1 MADTTIDTLKLQ
13 IQVSD
18 RATTNLKKIAVAANE
33 TKSALNG
40 LETAGGGKGRSG
52 GNKSGGVGQALSLGT
67 SVFKI
72 AATIRY
78 AKKLGVA
85 IGKMVQSG
93 MDFTETLNLWQ
104 KAMRGNVG
112 EARNFITEMNRAYGI
127 SEKTLM
133 QYQATFKNMLSAMS
147 RISED
152 TAYKLSEA
160 MSRMALDYA
169 SLYNVSIEETMSK
182 FQAVLSGQIRP
193 IRTISGYDVSEQ
205 SIFGVYQQIGG
216 TKTMRQ
222 LDQTEKRMLRILA
235 IFYQMDETKAIGD
248 MAQTLYTNANQF
260 RIMKEQ
266 AQEFTMWVGNGV
278 SYLLEESRILVH
290 INAAL
295 IVMKELAKGIA
306 YSLGYREETVAQTLF
321 EDMQDANEEAEKF
334 SGLLGFDKFQAL
346 KSGSGQNATDIE
358 SVLLSAMEKYESMLG
373 KVNNPAMEKAE
384 KVLRGLGLEMTYYA
398 TVGGKTFKYTE
409 AEFQKWYDTLTEV
422 EKKQVS
428 VQKVF
433 SSEKILLLT
442 KALTALALSL
452 TLVATNMSKVAITS
466 FITKMAAA
474 TGATWKMVA
483 AQQALSTVGL
493 MIVITQLTELI
504 TRWDEMAKKEK
515 VVRVGLLALG
525 VAISLLSKKLLTLK
539 SVNTLTLSLT
549 MMGTALAL
557 CTYWTVDL
565 IKSWENLSS
574 LERAAK
580 IMKIVGAAAVGLAGA
595 MLLVSGISTGGIAL
609 AVGGVALA
617 AVGAFMSGGK
627 DILGFKDGGV
637 PQKGSLFYAGEA
649 GAELVTNTGG
659 GKSAVM
665 NMQQLQVAITRGM
678 IAAMSTQSGGTSG
691 SVNLSVDG
699 QSLFSITKG
708 YAKKNGYD
716 FVKVK

>member
-18 RATTNLKKIAVAANE
+18 RATTNLKKIAAAANE

-40 LETAGGGKGRSG
+40 LETSGGGKGRSG

-104 KAMRGNVG
+104 KAMRGNVS

-384 KVLRGLGLEMTYYA
+384 KVLHGLGLEMTYYA
-398 TVGGKTFKYTE
+398 NVGEKAFEGTE

-433 SSEKILLLT
+433 DVSPITDYVEKVKTILIPFIGV
-442 KALTALALSL
+442 
-452 TLVATNMSKVAITS
+452 TLVASFVNSFAIIAKVVKFAFAGMGKNMLPFIILATGVGIAVMNIIELVQKWDELSAKERISKALLAIAGAA
-466 FITKMAAA
+466 MAAA
-474 TGATWKMVA
+474 AAIGIFKGVATG
-483 AQQALSTVGL
+483 
-493 MIVITQLTELI
+493 
-504 TRWDEMAKKEK
+504 
-515 VVRVGLLALG
+515 G
-525 VAISLLSKKLLTLK
+525 VAIASIIAVTTAVTGIMLASKGSLS
-539 SVNTLTLSLT
+539 N
-549 MMGTALAL
+549 
-557 CTYWTVDL
+557 
-565 IKSWENLSS
+565 I
-574 LERAAK
+574 AK
-580 IMKIVGAAAVGLAGA
+580 FAN
-595 MLLVSGISTGGIAL
+595 
-609 AVGGVALA
+609 
-617 AVGAFMSGGK
+617 
-627 DILGFKDGGV
+627 GGV

>member
-18 RATTNLKKIAVAANE
+18 RATTNLKKIAAAANE

-40 LETAGGGKGRSG
+40 LETSGGGKGRSG

-104 KAMRGNVG
+104 KAMRGNVS

-384 KVLRGLGLEMTYYA
+384 KVLHGLGLEMTYYA
-398 TVGGKTFKYTE
+398 NVGEKAFEGTE
-409 AEFQKWYDTLTEV
+409 AEFQKWYATLTEV

-433 SSEKILLLT
+433 DVSPITDYVEKVKTILIPFIGV
-442 KALTALALSL
+442 
-452 TLVATNMSKVAITS
+452 TLVASFVNSFAIIAKVVKFAFAGMGKSMLPFIILATGVGMAVMNIIELVQKWDELSAKERISKALLAIAGAA
-466 FITKMAAA
+466 MAAA
-474 TGATWKMVA
+474 AAIGIFKGVATG
-483 AQQALSTVGL
+483 
-493 MIVITQLTELI
+493 
-504 TRWDEMAKKEK
+504 
-515 VVRVGLLALG
+515 G
-525 VAISLLSKKLLTLK
+525 VAIASIIAVTTAVTGIMLASKGSLS
-539 SVNTLTLSLT
+539 N
-549 MMGTALAL
+549 
-557 CTYWTVDL
+557 
-565 IKSWENLSS
+565 I
-574 LERAAK
+574 AK
-580 IMKIVGAAAVGLAGA
+580 FAN
-595 MLLVSGISTGGIAL
+595 
-609 AVGGVALA
+609 
-617 AVGAFMSGGK
+617 
-627 DILGFKDGGV
+627 GGV

>member
-18 RATTNLKKIAVAANE
+18 RATTNLKKIAAAANE

-104 KAMRGNVG
+104 KAMRGNVS

-169 SLYNVSIEETMSK
+169 SLYNVPIEETMSK

-384 KVLRGLGLEMTYYA
+384 KVLHGLGLEMTYYA
-398 TVGGKTFKYTE
+398 NVGEKAFDGTE

-433 SSEKILLLT
+433 DVSPITDYVEKVKTILIPFIGV
-442 KALTALALSL
+442 
-452 TLVATNMSKVAITS
+452 TLVASFVNSFAIIAKVVKFAFAGMGKSMLPFIILATGVGMAVMNIIELVQKWDELSAKERISKALLVIAGAA
-466 FITKMAAA
+466 MAAA
-474 TGATWKMVA
+474 AAIGIFKGVATG
-483 AQQALSTVGL
+483 
-493 MIVITQLTELI
+493 
-504 TRWDEMAKKEK
+504 
-515 VVRVGLLALG
+515 G
-525 VAISLLSKKLLTLK
+525 VAIASIIAVTTAITGIMLASKGSLS
-539 SVNTLTLSLT
+539 N
-549 MMGTALAL
+549 
-557 CTYWTVDL
+557 
-565 IKSWENLSS
+565 I
-574 LERAAK
+574 AK
-580 IMKIVGAAAVGLAGA
+580 FAN
-595 MLLVSGISTGGIAL
+595 
-609 AVGGVALA
+609 
-617 AVGAFMSGGK
+617 
-627 DILGFKDGGV
+627 GGV

>member
-1 MADTTIDTLKLQ
+1 
-13 IQVSD
+13 
-18 RATTNLKKIAVAANE
+18 
-33 TKSALNG
+33 
-40 LETAGGGKGRSG
+40 
-52 GNKSGGVGQALSLGT
+52 
-67 SVFKI
+67 
-72 AATIRY
+72 
-78 AKKLGVA
+78 
-85 IGKMVQSG
+85 
-93 MDFTETLNLWQ
+93 
-104 KAMRGNVG
+104 
-112 EARNFITEMNRAYGI
+112 
-127 SEKTLM
+127 
-133 QYQATFKNMLSAMS
+133 MLAAMS

-398 TVGGKTFKYTE
+398 NVGEKAFEGTE

-433 SSEKILLLT
+433 DVSPITDYIEKVKTILIPFIGV
-442 KALTALALSL
+442 
-452 TLVATNMSKVAITS
+452 TLVASFVNSFAIIAKVVKFAFAGMGKSMLPFIILATGVGMAVMNIIELVQKWDELSAKERISKALLVIAGAA
-466 FITKMAAA
+466 MAAA
-474 TGATWKMVA
+474 AAIGIFKGVATG
-483 AQQALSTVGL
+483 
-493 MIVITQLTELI
+493 
-504 TRWDEMAKKEK
+504 
-515 VVRVGLLALG
+515 G
-525 VAISLLSKKLLTLK
+525 VAIASIIAVTTAVTGIMLASKGSLS
-539 SVNTLTLSLT
+539 N
-549 MMGTALAL
+549 
-557 CTYWTVDL
+557 
-565 IKSWENLSS
+565 I
-574 LERAAK
+574 AK
-580 IMKIVGAAAVGLAGA
+580 FAN
-595 MLLVSGISTGGIAL
+595 
-609 AVGGVALA
+609 
-617 AVGAFMSGGK
+617 
-627 DILGFKDGGV
+627 GGV

>member
-18 RATTNLKKIAVAANE
+18 RATTNLKKIAAAANE

-104 KAMRGNVG
+104 KAMRGNVS

-266 AQEFTMWVGNGV
+266 AQEFTMWVGNSV

-384 KVLRGLGLEMTYYA
+384 KVLHGLGLEMTYYA
-398 TVGGKTFKYTE
+398 NVGEKAFEGTE

-433 SSEKILLLT
+433 DVSPITDYVEKVKTILIPFIGV
-442 KALTALALSL
+442 
-452 TLVATNMSKVAITS
+452 TLVASFVNSFAIIAKVVKFAFAGMGKSMLPFIILATGVGMAVMNIIELVQKWDELSAKERISKALLVIAGAA
-466 FITKMAAA
+466 MAAA
-474 TGATWKMVA
+474 AAIGIFKGVATG
-483 AQQALSTVGL
+483 
-493 MIVITQLTELI
+493 
-504 TRWDEMAKKEK
+504 
-515 VVRVGLLALG
+515 G
-525 VAISLLSKKLLTLK
+525 VAIASIIAVTTAVTGIMLASKGSLS
-539 SVNTLTLSLT
+539 N
-549 MMGTALAL
+549 
-557 CTYWTVDL
+557 
-565 IKSWENLSS
+565 I
-574 LERAAK
+574 AK
-580 IMKIVGAAAVGLAGA
+580 FAN
-595 MLLVSGISTGGIAL
+595 
-609 AVGGVALA
+609 
-617 AVGAFMSGGK
+617 
-627 DILGFKDGGV
+627 GGV

>member
-18 RATTNLKKIAVAANE
+18 RATTNLKKIAAAANE

-40 LETAGGGKGRSG
+40 LETSGGGKGRSG

-104 KAMRGNVG
+104 KAMRGNVS

-193 IRTISGYDVSEQ
+193 IRTISGYHVSEQ

-384 KVLRGLGLEMTYYA
+384 KVLHGLGLEMTYYA
-398 TVGGKTFKYTE
+398 NVGEKAFEGTE

-433 SSEKILLLT
+433 DVSPITDYVEKVKTILIPFIGV
-442 KALTALALSL
+442 
-452 TLVATNMSKVAITS
+452 TLVASFVNSFAIIAKVVKFAFAGMGKSMLPFIILATGVGMAVMNIIELVQKWDELSAKERISKALLVIAGAA
-466 FITKMAAA
+466 MAAA
-474 TGATWKMVA
+474 AAIGIFKGVATG
-483 AQQALSTVGL
+483 
-493 MIVITQLTELI
+493 
-504 TRWDEMAKKEK
+504 
-515 VVRVGLLALG
+515 G
-525 VAISLLSKKLLTLK
+525 VAIASIIAVTTAVTGIMLASKGSLS
-539 SVNTLTLSLT
+539 N
-549 MMGTALAL
+549 
-557 CTYWTVDL
+557 
-565 IKSWENLSS
+565 I
-574 LERAAK
+574 AK
-580 IMKIVGAAAVGLAGA
+580 FAN
-595 MLLVSGISTGGIAL
+595 
-609 AVGGVALA
+609 
-617 AVGAFMSGGK
+617 
-627 DILGFKDGGV
+627 GGV

>member
-1 MADTTIDTLKLQ
+1 
-13 IQVSD
+13 
-18 RATTNLKKIAVAANE
+18 
-33 TKSALNG
+33 
-40 LETAGGGKGRSG
+40 
-52 GNKSGGVGQALSLGT
+52 
-67 SVFKI
+67 
-72 AATIRY
+72 
-78 AKKLGVA
+78 
-85 IGKMVQSG
+85 
-93 MDFTETLNLWQ
+93 
-104 KAMRGNVG
+104 
-112 EARNFITEMNRAYGI
+112 MNRAYGI

-169 SLYNVSIEETMSK
+169 SLYNVPIEETMSK

-205 SIFGVYQQIGG
+205 SIFGVYQKIGG

-266 AQEFTMWVGNGV
+266 AQEFTMWVGNSV

-433 SSEKILLLT
+433 DVSPITDYIEKVKTILIPFIGV
-442 KALTALALSL
+442 
-452 TLVATNMSKVAITS
+452 TLVASFVNSFAIIAKVVKFAFAGMGKSMLPFIILATGVGMAVMNIIELVQKWDELSAKERISKALLVIAGAA
-466 FITKMAAA
+466 MAAA
-474 TGATWKMVA
+474 AAIGIFKGVATG
-483 AQQALSTVGL
+483 
-493 MIVITQLTELI
+493 
-504 TRWDEMAKKEK
+504 
-515 VVRVGLLALG
+515 G
-525 VAISLLSKKLLTLK
+525 VAIASIIAVTTAITGIMLASKGSLS
-539 SVNTLTLSLT
+539 N
-549 MMGTALAL
+549 
-557 CTYWTVDL
+557 
-565 IKSWENLSS
+565 I
-574 LERAAK
+574 AK
-580 IMKIVGAAAVGLAGA
+580 FAN
-595 MLLVSGISTGGIAL
+595 
-609 AVGGVALA
+609 
-617 AVGAFMSGGK
+617 
-627 DILGFKDGGV
+627 GGV

-649 GAELVTNTGG
+649 GAELVANTGG

>member
-18 RATTNLKKIAVAANE
+18 RATTNLKKIAAAANE

-104 KAMRGNVG
+104 KAMRGNVS

-205 SIFGVYQQIGG
+205 SIFGVYKQIGG

-266 AQEFTMWVGNGV
+266 AQEFTMWVGNSV

-398 TVGGKTFKYTE
+398 NVGGKAFEGTE

-433 SSEKILLLT
+433 DVSPITDYVEKVKTILIPFIGV
-442 KALTALALSL
+442 
-452 TLVATNMSKVAITS
+452 TLVASFVNSFAIIAKVVKFAFAGMGKSMLPFIILATGVGMAVMNIIELVQKWDELSAKERISKALLVIAGAA
-466 FITKMAAA
+466 MAAA
-474 TGATWKMVA
+474 AAIGIFKGVATG
-483 AQQALSTVGL
+483 
-493 MIVITQLTELI
+493 
-504 TRWDEMAKKEK
+504 
-515 VVRVGLLALG
+515 G
-525 VAISLLSKKLLTLK
+525 VAIASIIAVTTAVTGIMLASKGSLS
-539 SVNTLTLSLT
+539 N
-549 MMGTALAL
+549 
-557 CTYWTVDL
+557 
-565 IKSWENLSS
+565 I
-574 LERAAK
+574 AK
-580 IMKIVGAAAVGLAGA
+580 FAN
-595 MLLVSGISTGGIAL
+595 
-609 AVGGVALA
+609 
-617 AVGAFMSGGK
+617 
-627 DILGFKDGGV
+627 GGV

-649 GAELVTNTGG
+649 GAELVANTGG

>member
-104 KAMRGNVG
+104 KAMRGNVS

-384 KVLRGLGLEMTYYA
+384 KVLHGLGLEMTYYA
-398 TVGGKTFKYTE
+398 NVGEKAFEGTE

-433 SSEKILLLT
+433 DVSPITDYVEKVKTILIPFIGV
-442 KALTALALSL
+442 
-452 TLVATNMSKVAITS
+452 TLVASFVNSFAIIAKVVKFAFAGMGKSMLPFIILATGVGMAVMNIIELVQKWDELSAKERISKALLVIAGAA
-466 FITKMAAA
+466 MAAA
-474 TGATWKMVA
+474 AAIGIFKGVATG
-483 AQQALSTVGL
+483 
-493 MIVITQLTELI
+493 
-504 TRWDEMAKKEK
+504 
-515 VVRVGLLALG
+515 G
-525 VAISLLSKKLLTLK
+525 VAIASIIAVTTAITGIMLASKGSLS
-539 SVNTLTLSLT
+539 N
-549 MMGTALAL
+549 
-557 CTYWTVDL
+557 
-565 IKSWENLSS
+565 I
-574 LERAAK
+574 AK
-580 IMKIVGAAAVGLAGA
+580 FAN
-595 MLLVSGISTGGIAL
+595 
-609 AVGGVALA
+609 
-617 AVGAFMSGGK
+617 
-627 DILGFKDGGV
+627 GGV

>member
-18 RATTNLKKIAVAANE
+18 RATTNLKKIAAAANE

-169 SLYNVSIEETMSK
+169 SLYNVPIEETMSK

-266 AQEFTMWVGNGV
+266 AQEFTMWVGNSV

-433 SSEKILLLT
+433 DVSPITDYVEKVKTILIPFIGV
-442 KALTALALSL
+442 
-452 TLVATNMSKVAITS
+452 TLVASFVNSFAIIAKVVKFAFAGMGKSMLPFIILATGVGMAVMNIIELVQKWDELSAKERISKALLVIAGAA
-466 FITKMAAA
+466 MAAA
-474 TGATWKMVA
+474 AAIGIFKGVATG
-483 AQQALSTVGL
+483 
-493 MIVITQLTELI
+493 
-504 TRWDEMAKKEK
+504 
-515 VVRVGLLALG
+515 G
-525 VAISLLSKKLLTLK
+525 VAIASIIAVTTAITGIMLASKGSLS
-539 SVNTLTLSLT
+539 N
-549 MMGTALAL
+549 
-557 CTYWTVDL
+557 
-565 IKSWENLSS
+565 I
-574 LERAAK
+574 AK
-580 IMKIVGAAAVGLAGA
+580 FAN
-595 MLLVSGISTGGIAL
+595 
-609 AVGGVALA
+609 
-617 AVGAFMSGGK
+617 
-627 DILGFKDGGV
+627 GGV

>member
-18 RATTNLKKIAVAANE
+18 RATTNLKKIAAAANE

-104 KAMRGNVG
+104 KAMRGNVS

-398 TVGGKTFKYTE
+398 NVGEKAFEGTE

-433 SSEKILLLT
+433 DVSPITDYVEKVKTILIPFIGV
-442 KALTALALSL
+442 
-452 TLVATNMSKVAITS
+452 TLVASFVNSFAIIAKVVKFAFAGMGKSMLPFIILATGVGMAVMNIIELVQKWDELSAKERISKALLVIAGAA
-466 FITKMAAA
+466 MAAA
-474 TGATWKMVA
+474 AAIGIFKGVATG
-483 AQQALSTVGL
+483 
-493 MIVITQLTELI
+493 
-504 TRWDEMAKKEK
+504 
-515 VVRVGLLALG
+515 G
-525 VAISLLSKKLLTLK
+525 VAIASIIAVTTAVTGIMLASKGSLS
-539 SVNTLTLSLT
+539 N
-549 MMGTALAL
+549 
-557 CTYWTVDL
+557 
-565 IKSWENLSS
+565 I
-574 LERAAK
+574 AK
-580 IMKIVGAAAVGLAGA
+580 FAN
-595 MLLVSGISTGGIAL
+595 
-609 AVGGVALA
+609 
-617 AVGAFMSGGK
+617 
-627 DILGFKDGGV
+627 GGV

>member
-18 RATTNLKKIAVAANE
+18 RATTNLKKIAAAANE

-104 KAMRGNVG
+104 KAMRGNVS

-169 SLYNVSIEETMSK
+169 SLYNVPIEETMSK

-384 KVLRGLGLEMTYYA
+384 KVLHGLGLEMTYYA
-398 TVGGKTFKYTE
+398 NVGEKAFEGTE

-433 SSEKILLLT
+433 DVSPITDYIEKVKTILIPFIGV
-442 KALTALALSL
+442 
-452 TLVATNMSKVAITS
+452 TLVASFVNSFAIIAKVVKFAFAGMGKSMFPFIILATGVGMAVMNIIELVQKWDELSAKERISKALLVIAGAA
-466 FITKMAAA
+466 MAAA
-474 TGATWKMVA
+474 AAIGIFKGVATG
-483 AQQALSTVGL
+483 
-493 MIVITQLTELI
+493 
-504 TRWDEMAKKEK
+504 
-515 VVRVGLLALG
+515 G
-525 VAISLLSKKLLTLK
+525 VAIASIIAVTTAITGIMLASKGSLS
-539 SVNTLTLSLT
+539 N
-549 MMGTALAL
+549 
-557 CTYWTVDL
+557 
-565 IKSWENLSS
+565 I
-574 LERAAK
+574 AK
-580 IMKIVGAAAVGLAGA
+580 FAN
-595 MLLVSGISTGGIAL
+595 
-609 AVGGVALA
+609 
-617 AVGAFMSGGK
+617 
-627 DILGFKDGGV
+627 GGV

-678 IAAMSTQSGGTSG
+678 IAAMSTQGGGTSG

>member
-18 RATTNLKKIAVAANE
+18 RATTNLKKIAAAANE

-104 KAMRGNVG
+104 KAMRGNVS

-384 KVLRGLGLEMTYYA
+384 KVLHGLGLEMTYYA
-398 TVGGKTFKYTE
+398 NVGEKAFEGTE

-433 SSEKILLLT
+433 DVSPITDYVEKVKTILIPFIGV
-442 KALTALALSL
+442 
-452 TLVATNMSKVAITS
+452 TLVASFVNSFAIIAKVVKFAFAGMGKSMLPFIILATGVGMAVMNIIELVQKWDELSAKERISKALLVIAGAA
-466 FITKMAAA
+466 MAAA
-474 TGATWKMVA
+474 AAIGIFKGVATG
-483 AQQALSTVGL
+483 
-493 MIVITQLTELI
+493 
-504 TRWDEMAKKEK
+504 
-515 VVRVGLLALG
+515 G
-525 VAISLLSKKLLTLK
+525 VAIASIIAVTTAVTGIMLASKGSLS
-539 SVNTLTLSLT
+539 N
-549 MMGTALAL
+549 
-557 CTYWTVDL
+557 
-565 IKSWENLSS
+565 I
-574 LERAAK
+574 AK
-580 IMKIVGAAAVGLAGA
+580 FAN
-595 MLLVSGISTGGIAL
+595 
-609 AVGGVALA
+609 
-617 AVGAFMSGGK
+617 
-627 DILGFKDGGV
+627 GGV

>member
-104 KAMRGNVG
+104 KAMRGNVS

-384 KVLRGLGLEMTYYA
+384 KVLHGLGLEMTYYA
-398 TVGGKTFKYTE
+398 NVGEKAFDGTE

-433 SSEKILLLT
+433 DVSPITDYVEKVKTILIPFIGV
-442 KALTALALSL
+442 
-452 TLVATNMSKVAITS
+452 TLVASFVNSFAIIAKVVKFAFAGMGKSMLPFIILATGVGMAVMNIIELVQKWDELSAKERISKALLVIAGAA
-466 FITKMAAA
+466 MAAA
-474 TGATWKMVA
+474 AAIGIFKGVATG
-483 AQQALSTVGL
+483 
-493 MIVITQLTELI
+493 
-504 TRWDEMAKKEK
+504 
-515 VVRVGLLALG
+515 G
-525 VAISLLSKKLLTLK
+525 VAIASIIAVTTAITGIMLASKGSLS
-539 SVNTLTLSLT
+539 N
-549 MMGTALAL
+549 
-557 CTYWTVDL
+557 
-565 IKSWENLSS
+565 I
-574 LERAAK
+574 AK
-580 IMKIVGAAAVGLAGA
+580 FAN
-595 MLLVSGISTGGIAL
+595 
-609 AVGGVALA
+609 
-617 AVGAFMSGGK
+617 
-627 DILGFKDGGV
+627 GGV

>member
-18 RATTNLKKIAVAANE
+18 RATTNLKKIAAAANE

-40 LETAGGGKGRSG
+40 LETSGGGKGRSG

-104 KAMRGNVG
+104 KAMRGNVS

-384 KVLRGLGLEMTYYA
+384 KVLHGLGLEMTYYA
-398 TVGGKTFKYTE
+398 NVGEKAFEGTE

-433 SSEKILLLT
+433 DVSPITDYIEKVKTILIPFIGV
-442 KALTALALSL
+442 
-452 TLVATNMSKVAITS
+452 TLVASFVNSFAIIAKVVKFAFAGMGKSMLPFIILATGVGMAVMNIIELVQKWDELSAKERISKALLVIAGAA
-466 FITKMAAA
+466 MAAA
-474 TGATWKMVA
+474 AAIGIFKGVATG
-483 AQQALSTVGL
+483 
-493 MIVITQLTELI
+493 
-504 TRWDEMAKKEK
+504 
-515 VVRVGLLALG
+515 G
-525 VAISLLSKKLLTLK
+525 VAIASIIAVTTAVTGIMLASKGSLS
-539 SVNTLTLSLT
+539 N
-549 MMGTALAL
+549 
-557 CTYWTVDL
+557 
-565 IKSWENLSS
+565 I
-574 LERAAK
+574 AK
-580 IMKIVGAAAVGLAGA
+580 FAN
-595 MLLVSGISTGGIAL
+595 
-609 AVGGVALA
+609 
-617 AVGAFMSGGK
+617 
-627 DILGFKDGGV
+627 GGV

-678 IAAMSTQSGGTSG
+678 IAAMSTQSGGASG

>member
-1 MADTTIDTLKLQ
+1 
-13 IQVSD
+13 
-18 RATTNLKKIAVAANE
+18 
-33 TKSALNG
+33 
-40 LETAGGGKGRSG
+40 
-52 GNKSGGVGQALSLGT
+52 
-67 SVFKI
+67 
-72 AATIRY
+72 
-78 AKKLGVA
+78 
-85 IGKMVQSG
+85 

-169 SLYNVSIEETMSK
+169 SLYNVPIEETMSK

-384 KVLRGLGLEMTYYA
+384 KVLHGLGLEMTYYA
-398 TVGGKTFKYTE
+398 NVGEKAFKGTE

-433 SSEKILLLT
+433 DVSPITDYVEKVKTILIPFIGV
-442 KALTALALSL
+442 
-452 TLVATNMSKVAITS
+452 TLVASFVNSFAIIAKVVKFAFAGMGKSMLPFIILATGVGMAVMNIIELVQKWDELSAKERISKALLVIAGAA
-466 FITKMAAA
+466 MAAA
-474 TGATWKMVA
+474 AAIGIFKGVATG
-483 AQQALSTVGL
+483 
-493 MIVITQLTELI
+493 
-504 TRWDEMAKKEK
+504 
-515 VVRVGLLALG
+515 G
-525 VAISLLSKKLLTLK
+525 VAIASIIAVTTAITGIMLASKGSLS
-539 SVNTLTLSLT
+539 N
-549 MMGTALAL
+549 
-557 CTYWTVDL
+557 
-565 IKSWENLSS
+565 I
-574 LERAAK
+574 AK
-580 IMKIVGAAAVGLAGA
+580 FAN
-595 MLLVSGISTGGIAL
+595 
-609 AVGGVALA
+609 
-617 AVGAFMSGGK
+617 
-627 DILGFKDGGV
+627 GGV

>member
-18 RATTNLKKIAVAANE
+18 RATTNLKKIAAAANE

-104 KAMRGNVG
+104 KAMRGNVS

-266 AQEFTMWVGNGV
+266 AQEFTMWVGNSV

-384 KVLRGLGLEMTYYA
+384 KVLHGLGLEMTYYA
-398 TVGGKTFKYTE
+398 NVGEKAFEGTE

-433 SSEKILLLT
+433 DVSPITDYVEKVKTILIPFIGV
-442 KALTALALSL
+442 
-452 TLVATNMSKVAITS
+452 TLVASFVNSFAIIAKVVKFAFAGMGKSMLPFIILTTGVGMAVMNIIELVQKWDELSAKERISKALLVIAGAA
-466 FITKMAAA
+466 MAAA
-474 TGATWKMVA
+474 AAIGIFKGVATG
-483 AQQALSTVGL
+483 
-493 MIVITQLTELI
+493 
-504 TRWDEMAKKEK
+504 
-515 VVRVGLLALG
+515 G
-525 VAISLLSKKLLTLK
+525 VAIASIIAVTTAVTGIMLASKGSLS
-539 SVNTLTLSLT
+539 N
-549 MMGTALAL
+549 
-557 CTYWTVDL
+557 
-565 IKSWENLSS
+565 I
-574 LERAAK
+574 AK
-580 IMKIVGAAAVGLAGA
+580 FAN
-595 MLLVSGISTGGIAL
+595 
-609 AVGGVALA
+609 
-617 AVGAFMSGGK
+617 
-627 DILGFKDGGV
+627 GGV

>member
-18 RATTNLKKIAVAANE
+18 RATTNLKRVSSAAKDVKKAFTELRTESGNSVKIYDEEYQKLKKIASKINSIGNGR
-33 TKSALNG
+33 KS
-40 LETAGGGKGRSG
+40 

-104 KAMRGNVG
+104 KAMRGNVS

-169 SLYNVSIEETMSK
+169 SLYNVPIEETMSK

-384 KVLRGLGLEMTYYA
+384 KVLHGLGLEMTYYA
-398 TVGGKTFKYTE
+398 NVGEKAFDGTE

-433 SSEKILLLT
+433 DVSPITDYVEKVKTILIPFIGV
-442 KALTALALSL
+442 
-452 TLVATNMSKVAITS
+452 TLVASFVNSFAIIAKVVKFAFAGMGKSMLPFIILATGVGMAVMNIIELVQKWDELSAKERISKALLVIAGAA
-466 FITKMAAA
+466 MAAA
-474 TGATWKMVA
+474 AAIGIFKGVATG
-483 AQQALSTVGL
+483 
-493 MIVITQLTELI
+493 
-504 TRWDEMAKKEK
+504 
-515 VVRVGLLALG
+515 G
-525 VAISLLSKKLLTLK
+525 VAIASIIAVTTAITGIMLASKGSLS
-539 SVNTLTLSLT
+539 N
-549 MMGTALAL
+549 
-557 CTYWTVDL
+557 
-565 IKSWENLSS
+565 I
-574 LERAAK
+574 AK
-580 IMKIVGAAAVGLAGA
+580 FAN
-595 MLLVSGISTGGIAL
+595 
-609 AVGGVALA
+609 
-617 AVGAFMSGGK
+617 
-627 DILGFKDGGV
+627 GGV

>member
-13 IQVSD
+13 IQVSG
-18 RATTNLKKIAVAANE
+18 RATTNLKKIAAAANE

-433 SSEKILLLT
+433 DVSPITDYVEKVKTILIPFIGV
-442 KALTALALSL
+442 
-452 TLVATNMSKVAITS
+452 TLVASFVNSFAIIAKVVKFAFAGMGKSMLPFIILATGVGMAVMNIIELVQKWDELSAKERISKALLVIAGAA
-466 FITKMAAA
+466 MAAA
-474 TGATWKMVA
+474 AAIGIFKGVATG
-483 AQQALSTVGL
+483 
-493 MIVITQLTELI
+493 
-504 TRWDEMAKKEK
+504 
-515 VVRVGLLALG
+515 G
-525 VAISLLSKKLLTLK
+525 VAIASIIAVTTAITGIMLASKGSLS
-539 SVNTLTLSLT
+539 N
-549 MMGTALAL
+549 
-557 CTYWTVDL
+557 
-565 IKSWENLSS
+565 I
-574 LERAAK
+574 AK
-580 IMKIVGAAAVGLAGA
+580 FAN
-595 MLLVSGISTGGIAL
+595 
-609 AVGGVALA
+609 
-617 AVGAFMSGGK
+617 
-627 DILGFKDGGV
+627 GGV

>member
-18 RATTNLKKIAVAANE
+18 RATTNLKKIAAAANE

-104 KAMRGNVG
+104 KAMRGNVS

-169 SLYNVSIEETMSK
+169 SLYNVPIEETMSK

-384 KVLRGLGLEMTYYA
+384 KVLHGLGLEMTYYA
-398 TVGGKTFKYTE
+398 NVGEKAFEGTE

-433 SSEKILLLT
+433 DVSPITDYIEKVKTILIPFIGV
-442 KALTALALSL
+442 
-452 TLVATNMSKVAITS
+452 TLVASFVNSFAIIAKVVKFAFAGMGKSMLPFIILATGVGMAVMNIIELVQKWDELSAKERISKALLVIAGAA
-466 FITKMAAA
+466 MAAA
-474 TGATWKMVA
+474 AAIGIFKGVATG
-483 AQQALSTVGL
+483 
-493 MIVITQLTELI
+493 
-504 TRWDEMAKKEK
+504 
-515 VVRVGLLALG
+515 G
-525 VAISLLSKKLLTLK
+525 VAIASIIAVTTAITGIMLASKGSLS
-539 SVNTLTLSLT
+539 N
-549 MMGTALAL
+549 
-557 CTYWTVDL
+557 
-565 IKSWENLSS
+565 I
-574 LERAAK
+574 AK
-580 IMKIVGAAAVGLAGA
+580 FAN
-595 MLLVSGISTGGIAL
+595 
-609 AVGGVALA
+609 
-617 AVGAFMSGGK
+617 
-627 DILGFKDGGV
+627 GGV

-649 GAELVTNTGG
+649 GAELVANTGG

-678 IAAMSTQSGGTSG
+678 IAAMSTQSGGASG

>member
-104 KAMRGNVG
+104 KAMRGNVS

-384 KVLRGLGLEMTYYA
+384 KVLHGLGLEMTYYA
-398 TVGGKTFKYTE
+398 NVGEKAFEGTE

-433 SSEKILLLT
+433 DVSPITDYVEKVKTILIPFIGV
-442 KALTALALSL
+442 
-452 TLVATNMSKVAITS
+452 TLVASFVNSFAIIAKVVKFAFAGMGKSMLPFIILVTGVGMAVMNIIELVQKWDELSAKERISKALLVIAGAA
-466 FITKMAAA
+466 MAAA
-474 TGATWKMVA
+474 AAIGIFKGVATG
-483 AQQALSTVGL
+483 
-493 MIVITQLTELI
+493 
-504 TRWDEMAKKEK
+504 
-515 VVRVGLLALG
+515 G
-525 VAISLLSKKLLTLK
+525 VAIASIIAVTTAITGIMLASKGSLS
-539 SVNTLTLSLT
+539 N
-549 MMGTALAL
+549 
-557 CTYWTVDL
+557 
-565 IKSWENLSS
+565 I
-574 LERAAK
+574 AK
-580 IMKIVGAAAVGLAGA
+580 FAN
-595 MLLVSGISTGGIAL
+595 
-609 AVGGVALA
+609 
-617 AVGAFMSGGK
+617 
-627 DILGFKDGGV
+627 GGV

>member
-18 RATTNLKKIAVAANE
+18 RATTNLKKIADAANE

-104 KAMRGNVG
+104 KAMRGNVS

-398 TVGGKTFKYTE
+398 NVGEKAFEGTE

-428 VQKVF
+428 VQTVFDVSPITDYVEKV
-433 SSEKILLLT
+433 KTILIPFIGV
-442 KALTALALSL
+442 
-452 TLVATNMSKVAITS
+452 TLVASFVNSFAIIAKVVKFAFAGMGKSMLPFIILATGVGMAVMNIIELVQKWDELSAKERISKALLVIAGAA
-466 FITKMAAA
+466 MAAA
-474 TGATWKMVA
+474 AAIGIFKGVATG
-483 AQQALSTVGL
+483 
-493 MIVITQLTELI
+493 
-504 TRWDEMAKKEK
+504 
-515 VVRVGLLALG
+515 G
-525 VAISLLSKKLLTLK
+525 VAIASIIAVTTAVTGIMLASKGSLS
-539 SVNTLTLSLT
+539 N
-549 MMGTALAL
+549 
-557 CTYWTVDL
+557 
-565 IKSWENLSS
+565 I
-574 LERAAK
+574 AK
-580 IMKIVGAAAVGLAGA
+580 FAN
-595 MLLVSGISTGGIAL
+595 
-609 AVGGVALA
+609 
-617 AVGAFMSGGK
+617 
-627 DILGFKDGGV
+627 GGV

>member
-18 RATTNLKKIAVAANE
+18 RATTNLKKIAAAANE

-384 KVLRGLGLEMTYYA
+384 KVLHGLGLEMTYYA
-398 TVGGKTFKYTE
+398 NVGEKAFKGTE

-433 SSEKILLLT
+433 DVSPITDYIEKVKTILIPFIGV
-442 KALTALALSL
+442 
-452 TLVATNMSKVAITS
+452 TLVASFVNSFAIIAKVVKFAFAGMGKNMLPFIILATGVGMAVMNIIELVQKWDELSAKERISKALLAIAGAA
-466 FITKMAAA
+466 MAAA
-474 TGATWKMVA
+474 AAIGIFKGVATG
-483 AQQALSTVGL
+483 
-493 MIVITQLTELI
+493 
-504 TRWDEMAKKEK
+504 
-515 VVRVGLLALG
+515 G
-525 VAISLLSKKLLTLK
+525 VAIASIIAVTTAVTGIMLASKGSLS
-539 SVNTLTLSLT
+539 N
-549 MMGTALAL
+549 
-557 CTYWTVDL
+557 
-565 IKSWENLSS
+565 I
-574 LERAAK
+574 AK
-580 IMKIVGAAAVGLAGA
+580 FAN
-595 MLLVSGISTGGIAL
+595 
-609 AVGGVALA
+609 
-617 AVGAFMSGGK
+617 
-627 DILGFKDGGV
+627 GGV

>member
-18 RATTNLKKIAVAANE
+18 RATTNLKRVSSAAKDVKKAFTELRTESGNSVKIYDEEYQKLKKIASKINSIGNGR
-33 TKSALNG
+33 KS
-40 LETAGGGKGRSG
+40 

-169 SLYNVSIEETMSK
+169 SLYNVPIEETMSK

-266 AQEFTMWVGNGV
+266 AQEFTMWVGNSV

-433 SSEKILLLT
+433 DVSPITDYVEKVKTILIPFIGV
-442 KALTALALSL
+442 
-452 TLVATNMSKVAITS
+452 TLVASFVNSFAIIAKVVKFAFAGMGKSMLPFIILATGVGMAVMNIIELVQKWDELSAKERISKALLVIAGAA
-466 FITKMAAA
+466 MAAA
-474 TGATWKMVA
+474 AAIGIFKGVATG
-483 AQQALSTVGL
+483 
-493 MIVITQLTELI
+493 
-504 TRWDEMAKKEK
+504 
-515 VVRVGLLALG
+515 G
-525 VAISLLSKKLLTLK
+525 VAIASIIAVTTAITGIMLASKGSLS
-539 SVNTLTLSLT
+539 N
-549 MMGTALAL
+549 
-557 CTYWTVDL
+557 
-565 IKSWENLSS
+565 I
-574 LERAAK
+574 AK
-580 IMKIVGAAAVGLAGA
+580 FAN
-595 MLLVSGISTGGIAL
+595 
-609 AVGGVALA
+609 
-617 AVGAFMSGGK
+617 
-627 DILGFKDGGV
+627 GGV

>member
-1 MADTTIDTLKLQ
+1 
-13 IQVSD
+13 
-18 RATTNLKKIAVAANE
+18 
-33 TKSALNG
+33 
-40 LETAGGGKGRSG
+40 
-52 GNKSGGVGQALSLGT
+52 
-67 SVFKI
+67 
-72 AATIRY
+72 
-78 AKKLGVA
+78 
-85 IGKMVQSG
+85 

-104 KAMRGNVG
+104 KAMRGNVS

-384 KVLRGLGLEMTYYA
+384 KVLHGLGLEMTYYA
-398 TVGGKTFKYTE
+398 NVGEKAFEGTE

-433 SSEKILLLT
+433 DVSPITDYVEKVKTILIPFIGV
-442 KALTALALSL
+442 
-452 TLVATNMSKVAITS
+452 TLVASFVNSFAIIAKVVKFAFAGMGKSMLPFIILATGVGMAVMNIIELVQKWDELSAKERISKALLVIAGAA
-466 FITKMAAA
+466 MAAA
-474 TGATWKMVA
+474 AAIGIFKGVATG
-483 AQQALSTVGL
+483 
-493 MIVITQLTELI
+493 
-504 TRWDEMAKKEK
+504 
-515 VVRVGLLALG
+515 G
-525 VAISLLSKKLLTLK
+525 VAIASIIAVTTAVTGIMLASKGSLS
-539 SVNTLTLSLT
+539 N
-549 MMGTALAL
+549 
-557 CTYWTVDL
+557 
-565 IKSWENLSS
+565 I
-574 LERAAK
+574 AK
-580 IMKIVGAAAVGLAGA
+580 FAN
-595 MLLVSGISTGGIAL
+595 
-609 AVGGVALA
+609 
-617 AVGAFMSGGK
+617 
-627 DILGFKDGGV
+627 GGV

>member
-18 RATTNLKKIAVAANE
+18 RATTNLKKIAAAANE

-104 KAMRGNVG
+104 KAMRGNVS

-266 AQEFTMWVGNGV
+266 AQEFTMWVGNSV

-384 KVLRGLGLEMTYYA
+384 KVLHGLGLEMTYYA
-398 TVGGKTFKYTE
+398 NVGEKAFEGTE

-433 SSEKILLLT
+433 DVSPITDYVEKVKTILIPFIGV
-442 KALTALALSL
+442 
-452 TLVATNMSKVAITS
+452 TLVASFVNSFAIIAKVVKFAFAGMGKSMLPFIILATGVGMAVMNIIELVQKWDELSAKERISKALLVIAGAA
-466 FITKMAAA
+466 MAAA
-474 TGATWKMVA
+474 AAIGIFKGVATG
-483 AQQALSTVGL
+483 
-493 MIVITQLTELI
+493 
-504 TRWDEMAKKEK
+504 
-515 VVRVGLLALG
+515 G
-525 VAISLLSKKLLTLK
+525 VAIASIIAVTTAITGIMLASKGSLS
-539 SVNTLTLSLT
+539 N
-549 MMGTALAL
+549 
-557 CTYWTVDL
+557 
-565 IKSWENLSS
+565 I
-574 LERAAK
+574 AK
-580 IMKIVGAAAVGLAGA
+580 FAN
-595 MLLVSGISTGGIAL
+595 
-609 AVGGVALA
+609 
-617 AVGAFMSGGK
+617 
-627 DILGFKDGGV
+627 GGV

>member
-18 RATTNLKKIAVAANE
+18 RATTNLKKIAAAANE

-104 KAMRGNVG
+104 KAMRGNVS

-169 SLYNVSIEETMSK
+169 SLYNVPIEETMSK

-384 KVLRGLGLEMTYYA
+384 KVLHGLGLEMTYYA
-398 TVGGKTFKYTE
+398 NVGEKAFEGTE

-433 SSEKILLLT
+433 DVSPITNYIEKVKTILIPFIGV
-442 KALTALALSL
+442 
-452 TLVATNMSKVAITS
+452 TLVASFVNSFAIIAKVVKFAFAGMGKSMLPFIILATGVGMAVMNIIELVQKWDELSAKEKISKALLAIAGAA
-466 FITKMAAA
+466 MAAA
-474 TGATWKMVA
+474 AAIGIFKGVATG
-483 AQQALSTVGL
+483 
-493 MIVITQLTELI
+493 
-504 TRWDEMAKKEK
+504 
-515 VVRVGLLALG
+515 G
-525 VAISLLSKKLLTLK
+525 VAIASIIAVTTAVTGIMLASKGSLS
-539 SVNTLTLSLT
+539 N
-549 MMGTALAL
+549 
-557 CTYWTVDL
+557 
-565 IKSWENLSS
+565 I
-574 LERAAK
+574 AK
-580 IMKIVGAAAVGLAGA
+580 FAN
-595 MLLVSGISTGGIAL
+595 
-609 AVGGVALA
+609 
-617 AVGAFMSGGK
+617 
-627 DILGFKDGGV
+627 GGV

>member
-104 KAMRGNVG
+104 KAMRGNVS

-384 KVLRGLGLEMTYYA
+384 KVLHGLGLEMTYYA
-398 TVGGKTFKYTE
+398 NVGEKAFEGTE

-433 SSEKILLLT
+433 DVSPITDYVEKVKTILIPFIGV
-442 KALTALALSL
+442 
-452 TLVATNMSKVAITS
+452 TLVASFVNSFAIIAKVVKFAFAGMGKSMLPFIILVTGVGMAVMNIIELVQKWDELSAKERISKALLVIAGAA
-466 FITKMAAA
+466 MAAA
-474 TGATWKMVA
+474 AAIGIFKGVATG
-483 AQQALSTVGL
+483 
-493 MIVITQLTELI
+493 
-504 TRWDEMAKKEK
+504 
-515 VVRVGLLALG
+515 G
-525 VAISLLSKKLLTLK
+525 VAIASIIAVTTAVTGIMLASKGSLS
-539 SVNTLTLSLT
+539 N
-549 MMGTALAL
+549 
-557 CTYWTVDL
+557 
-565 IKSWENLSS
+565 I
-574 LERAAK
+574 AK
-580 IMKIVGAAAVGLAGA
+580 FAN
-595 MLLVSGISTGGIAL
+595 
-609 AVGGVALA
+609 
-617 AVGAFMSGGK
+617 
-627 DILGFKDGGV
+627 GGV

>member
-18 RATTNLKKIAVAANE
+18 RATTKLKKIAAAANE

-104 KAMRGNVG
+104 KAMRGNVS

-384 KVLRGLGLEMTYYA
+384 KVLHGLGLEMTYYA
-398 TVGGKTFKYTE
+398 NVGEKAFEGTE

-433 SSEKILLLT
+433 DVSPITDYIEKVKTILIPFIGV
-442 KALTALALSL
+442 
-452 TLVATNMSKVAITS
+452 TLVASFVNSFAIIAKVVKFAFAGMGKSMLPFIILATGVGMAVMNIIELVQKWDELSAKERISKALLVIAGAA
-466 FITKMAAA
+466 MAAA
-474 TGATWKMVA
+474 AAIGIFKGVATG
-483 AQQALSTVGL
+483 
-493 MIVITQLTELI
+493 
-504 TRWDEMAKKEK
+504 
-515 VVRVGLLALG
+515 G
-525 VAISLLSKKLLTLK
+525 VAIASIIAVTTAVTGIMLASKGSLS
-539 SVNTLTLSLT
+539 N
-549 MMGTALAL
+549 
-557 CTYWTVDL
+557 
-565 IKSWENLSS
+565 I
-574 LERAAK
+574 AK
-580 IMKIVGAAAVGLAGA
+580 FAN
-595 MLLVSGISTGGIAL
+595 
-609 AVGGVALA
+609 
-617 AVGAFMSGGK
+617 
-627 DILGFKDGGV
+627 GGV

>member
-18 RATTNLKKIAVAANE
+18 RATTNLKKIAAAANE

-40 LETAGGGKGRSG
+40 LETSGGGKGRSG

-104 KAMRGNVG
+104 KAMRGNVS

-384 KVLRGLGLEMTYYA
+384 KVLHGLGLEMTYYA
-398 TVGGKTFKYTE
+398 NVGEKAFEGTE

-433 SSEKILLLT
+433 DVSPITNYVEKVKTILIPFIGV
-442 KALTALALSL
+442 
-452 TLVATNMSKVAITS
+452 TLVASFVNSFAIIAKVVKFAFAGMGKSMLPFIILATGVGMAVMNIIELVQKWDELSAKERISKALLAIAGAA
-466 FITKMAAA
+466 MAAA
-474 TGATWKMVA
+474 AAIGIFKGVATG
-483 AQQALSTVGL
+483 
-493 MIVITQLTELI
+493 
-504 TRWDEMAKKEK
+504 
-515 VVRVGLLALG
+515 G
-525 VAISLLSKKLLTLK
+525 VAIASIIAVTTAVTGIMLASKGSLS
-539 SVNTLTLSLT
+539 N
-549 MMGTALAL
+549 
-557 CTYWTVDL
+557 
-565 IKSWENLSS
+565 I
-574 LERAAK
+574 AK
-580 IMKIVGAAAVGLAGA
+580 FAN
-595 MLLVSGISTGGIAL
+595 
-609 AVGGVALA
+609 
-617 AVGAFMSGGK
+617 
-627 DILGFKDGGV
+627 GGV

>member
-18 RATTNLKKIAVAANE
+18 RATTNLKKIAAAANE

-104 KAMRGNVG
+104 KAMRGNVS

-169 SLYNVSIEETMSK
+169 SLYNVPIEETMSK

-384 KVLRGLGLEMTYYA
+384 KVLHGLGLEMTYYA
-398 TVGGKTFKYTE
+398 NVGEKAFDGTE

-433 SSEKILLLT
+433 DVSPITDYVEKVKTILIPFIGV
-442 KALTALALSL
+442 
-452 TLVATNMSKVAITS
+452 TLVASFVNSFAIIAKVVKFAFAGMGKSMFPFIILATGVGMAVMNIIELVQKWDELSAKERISKALLVIAGAA
-466 FITKMAAA
+466 MAAA
-474 TGATWKMVA
+474 AAIGIFKGVATG
-483 AQQALSTVGL
+483 
-493 MIVITQLTELI
+493 
-504 TRWDEMAKKEK
+504 
-515 VVRVGLLALG
+515 G
-525 VAISLLSKKLLTLK
+525 VAIASIIAVTTAITGIMLASKGSLS
-539 SVNTLTLSLT
+539 N
-549 MMGTALAL
+549 
-557 CTYWTVDL
+557 
-565 IKSWENLSS
+565 I
-574 LERAAK
+574 AK
-580 IMKIVGAAAVGLAGA
+580 FAN
-595 MLLVSGISTGGIAL
+595 
-609 AVGGVALA
+609 
-617 AVGAFMSGGK
+617 
-627 DILGFKDGGV
+627 GGV

>member
-18 RATTNLKKIAVAANE
+18 RATTNLKKIAAAANE

-169 SLYNVSIEETMSK
+169 SLYNVPIEETMSK

-266 AQEFTMWVGNGV
+266 AQEFTMWVGNSV

-433 SSEKILLLT
+433 DVSPITDYVEKVKTILIPFIGV
-442 KALTALALSL
+442 
-452 TLVATNMSKVAITS
+452 TLVASFVNSFAIIAKVVKFAFTGMGKSMFPFIILATGVGMAVMNIIELVQKWDELSAKERISKALLVIAGAA
-466 FITKMAAA
+466 MAAA
-474 TGATWKMVA
+474 AAIGIFKGVATG
-483 AQQALSTVGL
+483 
-493 MIVITQLTELI
+493 
-504 TRWDEMAKKEK
+504 
-515 VVRVGLLALG
+515 G
-525 VAISLLSKKLLTLK
+525 VAIASIIAVTTAITGIMLASKGSLS
-539 SVNTLTLSLT
+539 N
-549 MMGTALAL
+549 
-557 CTYWTVDL
+557 
-565 IKSWENLSS
+565 I
-574 LERAAK
+574 AK
-580 IMKIVGAAAVGLAGA
+580 FAN
-595 MLLVSGISTGGIAL
+595 
-609 AVGGVALA
+609 
-617 AVGAFMSGGK
+617 
-627 DILGFKDGGV
+627 GGV

>member
-18 RATTNLKKIAVAANE
+18 RATTNLKKIAAAANE

-104 KAMRGNVG
+104 KAMRGNVS

-169 SLYNVSIEETMSK
+169 SLYNVPIEETMSK

-266 AQEFTMWVGNGV
+266 AQEFTMWVGNSV

-384 KVLRGLGLEMTYYA
+384 KVLHGLGLEMTYYA
-398 TVGGKTFKYTE
+398 NVGEKAFEGTE

-433 SSEKILLLT
+433 DVSPITDYVEKVKTILIPFIGV
-442 KALTALALSL
+442 
-452 TLVATNMSKVAITS
+452 TLVASFVNSFAIIAKVVKFAFAGMGKSMLPFIILATGVGMAVMNIIELVQKWDELSAKERISKALLVIAGAA
-466 FITKMAAA
+466 MAAA
-474 TGATWKMVA
+474 AAIGIFKGVATG
-483 AQQALSTVGL
+483 
-493 MIVITQLTELI
+493 
-504 TRWDEMAKKEK
+504 
-515 VVRVGLLALG
+515 G
-525 VAISLLSKKLLTLK
+525 VAIASIIAVTTAVTGIMLASKGSLS
-539 SVNTLTLSLT
+539 N
-549 MMGTALAL
+549 
-557 CTYWTVDL
+557 
-565 IKSWENLSS
+565 I
-574 LERAAK
+574 AK
-580 IMKIVGAAAVGLAGA
+580 FAN
-595 MLLVSGISTGGIAL
+595 
-609 AVGGVALA
+609 
-617 AVGAFMSGGK
+617 
-627 DILGFKDGGV
+627 GGV